1 MTVAVVQGL
10 MSVDLMS
17 NFLAGKANGIC
28 YTNKQ
33 KPLSD
38 AYQINYSTNQPQ
50 VKYVLHVTH
59 MLNKNSLAVKKVRG
73 QSEATNISDQ
83 KL

>member
-17 NFLAGKANGIC
+17 KFLAGKANGIC

-38 AYQINYSTNQPQ
+38 AYQINYSTNQP
-50 VKYVLHVTH
+50 H
-59 MLNKNSLAVKKVRG
+59 MCYM
-73 QSEATNISDQ
+73 
-83 KL
+83 